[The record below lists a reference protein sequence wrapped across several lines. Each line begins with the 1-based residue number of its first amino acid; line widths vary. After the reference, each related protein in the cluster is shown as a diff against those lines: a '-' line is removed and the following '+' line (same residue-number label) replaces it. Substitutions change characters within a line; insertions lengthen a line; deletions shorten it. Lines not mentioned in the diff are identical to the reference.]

1 MKVLQTKKDLLRY
14 HFDKRPRDTLLLI
27 SLDQRKQVFA
37 QRLEYNADMGSFRS
51 LVRERI
57 KEGDNMRSTW
67 MRWSEGGYLRK
78 QLDLVPC
85 RFGISASRLDDFE
98 SGMGVRP

>member
-14 HFDKRPRDTLLLI
+14 HFNERPRDTLLLI
-27 SLDQRKQVFA
+27 SLDQGKQVFA
-37 QRLEYNADMGSFRS
+37 QRFEHNADMGSFRP

-67 MRWSEGGYLRK
+67 MCWSEGGYLR
-78 QLDLVPC
+78 
-85 RFGISASRLDDFE
+85 
-98 SGMGVRP
+98 